1 VRASAARGVPALA
14 GLLLV
19 AGLGGCIVDREIYGG
34 AKNETDRTIVIN
46 ATVEGVTEP
55 ISWPVDPG
63 LTAAL
68 FFVDEA
74 DECRAVTLS
83 SRYLGGEPIGE
94 WDGQLCGFQALSIS
108 PSGITLSDS

>member
-1 VRASAARGVPALA
+1 VSTSAARSVPALA

-19 AGLGGCIVDREIYGG
+19 AGLGGCIVDREISGG

-63 LTAAL
+63 LTAPL
-68 FFVDEA
+68 FFVNDEE
-74 DECRAVTLS
+74 ECRAVTLN
-83 SRYLGGEPIGE
+83 SRYLGGERIGD
-94 WDGQLCGFQALSIS
+94 WDGQLCGFQVLTIS
-108 PSGITLSDS
+108 ASGITLSNS